1 MIIHKY
7 LNHEVFCLDDVP
19 NNIKSYFGPSHENRC
34 LFEVYGEDM
43 KLIYGWVIKEVDSKD
58 KLKVDYNVFAKNQ
71 DKVRYNVLNQLIER
85 GDIS

>member
-19 NNIKSYFGPSHENRC
+19 NNIKSHFGPSHENRC
-34 LFEVYGEDM
+34 LFSVYGEDM
-43 KLIYGWVIKEVDSKD
+43 KLIYGWVIKEVNSKNELD
-58 KLKVDYNVFAKNQ
+58 IDYRIFAKNQ
-71 DKVRYNVLNQLIER
+71 DKVRYNVLNQLIEK

>member
-19 NNIKSYFGPSHENRC
+19 NNIKSHFGPSHENRC
-34 LFEVYGEDM
+34 LFSVYMEDR
-43 KLIYGWVIKEVDSKD
+43 KDVYGWVMKETNPKD
-58 KLKVDYNVFAKNQ
+58 ELDIDYRIFAKNQ
-71 DKVRYNVLNQLIER
+71 DKVRYNVIRNLIVR